1 MIYYFD
7 TSALVKIYHWET
19 GSETVRALYDSATV
33 QIVISNLAIPE
44 TFSTFQRKRRDRL
57 ISKKDT
63 VAVTRRFFAD
73 ITARFKVIPL
83 GQQHILVTLDLI
95 ERQGLRTLDAL
106 HLASALLSRPLKV
119 TFVCADNQLIDAAI
133 REGLVGLNPEQ
144 TFPIRPSL

>member
-7 TSALVKIYHWET
+7 TSALVKIYHGET
-19 GSETVRALYDSATV
+19 GSETARKLYDSATV

-63 VAVTRRFFAD
+63 LAVTRRFFAD
-73 ITARFKVIPL
+73 ITTRFKVIPL
-83 GQQHILVTLDLI
+83 AQQHILLSLDLI

-106 HLASALLSRPLKV
+106 HLASAFLSRPLKV

-133 REGLVGLNPEQ
+133 SEGLVGLNPEQ
-144 TFPIRPSL
+144 TF